1 MCRADRFDHD
11 SKMGAREVLTR
22 VEQRARSGGFAVPD
36 VVKNPEN
43 YPRST
48 VDSVVQ
54 GLENLALGKEPES
67 VRSGAAVALASAGSD
82 KHIIAGVFDR
92 KVQVYRKSTNN
103 MVRGMIIAYI
113 GEGQERGRA
122 IEFLK
127 SVATEDAP
135 PGFDQAPYLAAHAL
149 VNFGVPGIAAL
160 RELDARGI
168 VRDAKTSGFVNG
180 FLLTRRNDAVADMT
194 LIENYFP
201 LTNPYTAPAPE
212 APLRYVPYLRRVITP
227 TISRSRSIT
236 S

>member
-1 MCRADRFDHD
+1 MNRSRHAPFDRFL
-11 SKMGAREVLTR
+11 SQFAVVAVGLIAPIACAAQTGSITTQKMGAREVLTR

-168 VRDAKTSGFVNG
+168 VRDAKTSGFVKWI
-180 FLLTRRNDAVADMT
+180 LA
-194 LIENYFP
+194 
-201 LTNPYTAPAPE
+201 NPPQ
-212 APLRYVPYLRRVITP
+212 
-227 TISRSRSIT
+227 
-236 S
+236 